1 MASSSTLI
9 QRWARTV
16 WSAALAWAVLPT
28 LMAMAGLAPV
38 PSVAMALGEVCSVNA
53 PVVPSSDMPIGA
65 THAAS
70 CLLCVLNVPIAAPPL
85 ADDRQ
90 SRPTD
95 AEATCCA
102 STVRTLHA
110 APHARRAC
118 PQGPPARACAVLA

>member
-1 MASSSTLI
+1 MASPHAFLR
-9 QRWARTV
+9 RWVRTV

-53 PVVPSSDMPIGA
+53 PAAPSSDMPVGA
-65 THAAS
+65 THGAS
-70 CLLCVLNVPIAAPPL
+70 CLLCVLSVPVATPPL
-85 ADDRQ
+85 VTDGLLRAADPQAAR
-90 SRPTD
+90 
-95 AEATCCA
+95 CA

-118 PQGPPARACAVLA
+118 PQGPPTRTCAVLA